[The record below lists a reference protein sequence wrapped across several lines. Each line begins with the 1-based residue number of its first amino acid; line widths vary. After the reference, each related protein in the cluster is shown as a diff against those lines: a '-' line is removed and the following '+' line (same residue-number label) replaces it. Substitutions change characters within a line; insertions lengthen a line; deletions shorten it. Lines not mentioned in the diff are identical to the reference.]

1 MYVCN
6 RSGMF
11 IKLLIISLVLMH
23 TPPLF
28 SSHTTYET
36 LNVPTASVAAFHH
49 HRCVKWICRRKPC
62 PQIHRVW
69 LDWFLPINSSVT
81 VTGTWC
87 LTKMMTHPAWFCRET
102 VPRIPVVMLLK
113 YFVTVK
119 GSACTPLAFKVD
131 PLQRRKHAELGE
143 MISLCSLMLNW
154 QLIKGDPYSE

>member
-23 TPPLF
+23 MPPLF
-28 SSHTTYET
+28 SSHWTFQQLRLLLFITTGVSNE
-36 LNVPTASVAAFHH
+36 F
-49 HRCVKWICRRKPC
+49 RRRKPC
-62 PQIHRVW
+62 PQIHWVW
-69 LDWFLPINSSVT
+69 LVWFPPINSSVT

-102 VPRIPVVMLLK
+102 VPRIPVMLLK
-113 YFVTVK
+113 DFVTVK

-154 QLIKGDPYSE
+154 QLIKGDPHSE